1 MNITMSISI
10 SMLIG
15 GILLGLGTL
24 LVVISWFEIG
34 SASLSTVIV
43 IYVTGFFT
51 LMVGLMFAFMRNIS
65 KKQV

>member
-1 MNITMSISI
+1 
-10 SMLIG
+10 MLIG